1 MMAGYSRLLSVH
13 DSVHAEHMI
22 QHSFIFEDQEDVVIF
37 RDPAFEQ
44 NKRHAIHRWVPWI
57 AGFSADF

>member
-1 MMAGYSRLLSVH
+1 MGAEQMMQR
-13 DSVHAEHMI
+13 
-22 QHSFIFEDQEDVVIF
+22 SFTFEDQEDVVIF